1 MITIYQRLRSA
12 KAGTDSGPVKWGV
25 VVLAFL
31 TVLLDGY
38 DTAVLGFAVPT
49 IAGEWNLDASAFT
62 PALAVT
68 NLGVVIGY
76 VCSGRAAARFGHK
89 RLIVTGTVAFAAGS
103 ALTVPVD
110 SVTTLGA
117 ARLVTA
123 LGLGIVL
130 PSCVALATDHVPP
143 ARREAVSVGVVL
155 GITLGAVVGG
165 LVSAPLVEAFG
176 WTSLFW
182 VGAALPV
189 LLLPL
194 LVRGLP
200 SGPVSRSASPT
211 AAADPALRRLFE
223 QGMAKWT
230 VLLWCLALLMYA
242 VNYLLLA
249 WLPTMLTKGY
259 GFTAAQAPV
268 GVSMIAMGGVL
279 GGLLLIPLCSRFGAP
294 RALAGMVV
302 AGVVFL
308 AAASQ
313 VDAGRAVL
321 LAVLIVAGAGIVA
334 GVVGLTALAVSLY
347 PAAVRTTGV
356 ACAAALGRVGS
367 IVGPAVGGGLLALG
381 MSSRNILLL
390 SAVPVAIGAVL
401 VFAFVVRAR
410 RMAHPALPASEYAEP
425 A

>member
-1 MITIYQRLRSA
+1 MTAIYQRLRSA
-12 KAGTDSGPVKWGV
+12 TAGSDSGPVKWGV

-31 TVLLDGY
+31 TILLDGY
-38 DTAVLGFAVPT
+38 DTAVLGFVVPT
-49 IAGEWNLDASAFT
+49 IAGKWNLDESAFT

-76 VCSGRAAARFGHK
+76 LCSARAAARFGHK
-89 RLIVTGTVAFAAGS
+89 PLIVTGTVTFAAGS

-110 SVTTLGA
+110 TVAMLGA

-130 PSCVALATDHVPP
+130 PSCVAIAADNVPP
-143 ARREAVSVGVVL
+143 ARREVSSIAVVL
-155 GITLGAVVGG
+155 GIALGAVVGG
-165 LVSAPLVEAFG
+165 LVSPPLVEAFG

-182 VGAALPV
+182 VGAGLPI

-200 SGPVSRSASPT
+200 STPASRSASRT
-211 AAADPALRRLFE
+211 AAEPAMRRLFE
-223 QGMAKWT
+223 QGLAKWT

-242 VNYLLLA
+242 ANYALLA
-249 WLPTMLTKGY
+249 WLPTMLTRGY
-259 GFTAAQAPV
+259 GFTDAQAPV

-279 GGLLLIPLCSRFGAP
+279 GGVVLIPLCSRFGAP

-308 AAASQ
+308 AAAAQ
-313 VDAGRAVL
+313 VDADRAVL
-321 LAVLIVAGAGIVA
+321 LALLTVAGAGIVA
-334 GVVGLTALAVSLY
+334 GVVGLTALAVALY
-347 PAAVRTTGV
+347 PTAVRTTGV

-367 IVGPAVGGGLLALG
+367 IVGPAAGGGLLALG
-381 MSSRNILLL
+381 IPSRRILLL
-390 SAVPVAIGAVL
+390 SAVPVALGAVL

-410 RMAHPALPASEYAEP
+410 TVANPGLPESGYGEP